1 MSKNKKT
8 FGSLRD
14 QLKDAGLVTAKQA
27 KKAARGA
34 LRTELRIKK
43 GIDVDAVKQEVEAA
57 RTQKIEAD
65 RPHATTT
72 SNRLGT
78 ILARN
83 RTRPVTNSL
92 LQLNRVSPEH

>member
-27 KKAARGA
+27 KKAERGA

-57 RTQKIEAD
+57 RTQKIE
-65 RPHATTT
+65 
-72 SNRLGT
+72 
-78 ILARN
+78 
-83 RTRPVTNSL
+83 
-92 LQLNRVSPEH
+92 